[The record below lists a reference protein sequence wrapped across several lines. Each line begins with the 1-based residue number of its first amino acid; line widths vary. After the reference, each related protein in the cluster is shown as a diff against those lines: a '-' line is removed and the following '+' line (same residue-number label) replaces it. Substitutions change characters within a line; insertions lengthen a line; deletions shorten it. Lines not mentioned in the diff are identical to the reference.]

1 MGVSSNL
8 EVFLS
13 EKHVK
18 EQKKDQDSTLLQ
30 EKLAKETQD
39 KECQTQTPEKF
50 EDRAK
55 GQQQQQSVQERDQE
69 QQSEVMRACLN
80 LKLKISP
87 YKEEDYQEDSKD
99 GFKTPTR
106 EDHKI
111 LLILQCPPAPRKRKT
126 LSFSKGIKAHHSGV
140 LDFTLQEIESSLLPM
155 DLDAA
160 GNNKK
165 IRNLFLEP

>member
-13 EKHVK
+13 EKHVND
-18 EQKKDQDSTLLQ
+18 QKQEQDSTLLQ
-30 EKLAKETQD
+30 ERLVKETQY

-50 EDRAK
+50 EVRPK
-55 GQQQQQSVQERDQE
+55 GQQQQEQSVQERDQE
-69 QQSEVMRACLN
+69 QQSKMVRLCLN

-87 YKEEDYQEDSKD
+87 HKEEDYQEDSNE
-99 GFKTPTR
+99 GLKTPTC

-111 LLILQCPPAPRKRKT
+111 PPVLQCPPAPRRRKT
-126 LSFSKGIKAHHSGV
+126 LSFLKGIKGHHNRV
-140 LDFTLQEIESSLLPM
+140 LDFTLQEIESTLLPM

-160 GNNKK
+160 GN
-165 IRNLFLEP
+165 